1 MKKFLQFF
9 FIISAILFQN
19 NFAHADILNDCMRR
33 VSDNADFKKAMTEEI
48 FKDPNM
54 LTQEGA
60 TQNKSKIMGLIAG
73 EVLLNCIANLGT
85 LTKSANG
92 KVWYERDNKKY
103 AFQFKMEELFQ
114 YINIQT
120 GVMLYNKPSLS
131 VGDVI
136 KLSDIKKL
144 YWSDECSD
152 HTIWDN
158 LDDDASVNIAGQKV
172 FSQYGGSDNEFFLDF
187 EEGNDRRAFP
197 GLVLM
202 DKTGST
208 AEKIVS
214 FNNLHSAIA
223 ATQSFATALN
233 SSSCSNDGLSA
244 YVVALNVKPDDTDR
258 DAWAVGAGVTGGTM
272 AFLGLAYAATL
283 STAAAAA
290 GSSALVSGLL
300 SVAGAA
306 SSVPVWGWIA
316 AGVIAAA
323 AGAISLIPSELADI
337 RQVMVMDG
345 PYLIR

>member
-1 MKKFLQFF
+1 MKKILLFF
-9 FIISAILFQN
+9 STICVILFQGN
-19 NFAHADILNDCMRR
+19 VASADILNDCMRR

-48 FKDPNM
+48 FKDPSM

-73 EVLLNCIANLGT
+73 EVILNCMANLGT

-103 AFQFKMEELFQ
+103 AFQFKMDELFQ
-114 YINIQT
+114 YINIPT

-158 LDDDASVNIAGQKV
+158 LDDDAAVNKAGQSV
-172 FSQYGGSDNEFFLDF
+172 FSQYGGTDNEFFLDF

-197 GLVLM
+197 GLVVM
-202 DKTGST
+202 DESWST
-208 AEKIVS
+208 TEKIVS
-214 FNNLHSAIA
+214 FNNLHAAIA

-233 SSSCSNDGLSA
+233 GSACSNDGLSA
-244 YVVALNVKPDDTDR
+244 YVVALNVEKDSTDKN
-258 DAWAVGAGVTGGTM
+258 AWSVGVGVTGGT
-272 AFLGLAYAATL
+272 AILVSTLAVKTTVGASL
-283 STAAAAA
+283 LTAA
-290 GSSALVSGLL
+290 
-300 SVAGAA
+300 GAS
-306 SSVPVWGWIA
+306 SSVPVYGWIVGGILA
-316 AGVIAAA
+316 AT
-323 AGAISLIPSELADI
+323 AGIISLIPGEIANI
-337 RQVMVMDG
+337 QQVMVMDG